1 MLQGFEEAFT
11 NAQASIVSLA
21 LELLE
26 NGEKEADMVYIY
38 IYQNDS
44 MNFVNAFFAKDK
56 KIVLLNHW
64 FEDEQ
69 ILEFFGCMR
78 KDMKHITEV
87 CNKYDGKRPIEF
99 RLSYNVNTKAFDA
112 KYNYDD
118 FAGDGDV
125 SLVDIYKGWQKECEA
140 ELNI

>member
-1 MLQGFEEAFT
+1 
-11 NAQASIVSLA
+11 
-21 LELLE
+21 
-26 NGEKEADMVYIY
+26 MVYIY

-78 KDMKHITEV
+78 KDLKHITEV
-87 CNKYDGKRPIEF
+87 CNKYDGKCPIEF

-140 ELNI
+140 ELNS

>member
-11 NAQASIVSLA
+11 DAQASIVSLA

-38 IYQNDS
+38 IYRNES
-44 MNFVNAFFAKDK
+44 MGFFNAFFAKDK
-56 KIVLLNHW
+56 KICLLNDW
-64 FEDEQ
+64 FDDDQIDEFFDCGFEDMDNIVE
-69 ILEFFGCMR
+69 IC
-78 KDMKHITEV
+78 D
-87 CNKYDGKRPIEF
+87 KYDGKRPIEF

-125 SLVDIYKGWQKECEA
+125 DLVDVFEDWQKECEA
-140 ELNI
+140 ELNS

>member
-11 NAQASIVSLA
+11 DAQASIVSLA

-125 SLVDIYKGWQKECEA
+125 SLVDIFEDWQKECEA
-140 ELNI
+140 ELNS

>member
-11 NAQASIVSLA
+11 DAQASIVSLA

-125 SLVDIYKGWQKECEA
+125 DLVDIFEDWQKECEA
-140 ELNI
+140 ELNS

>member
-11 NAQASIVSLA
+11 DAQASIVSLA

-125 SLVDIYKGWQKECEA
+125 DLVDVFEDWQKECEA
-140 ELNI
+140 ELNS

>member
-1 MLQGFEEAFT
+1 MLQGFEDAFT
-11 NAQASIVSLA
+11 DAQASIISLA

-26 NGEKEADMVYIY
+26 DNEKEVDMVYIY
-38 IYQNDS
+38 IYANKT

-69 ILEFFGCMR
+69 ILELFGCMR
-78 KDMKHITEV
+78 KGLKNIVKV
-87 CNKYDGKRPIEF
+87 CETYEGKCPVEF
-99 RLSYNVNTKAFDA
+99 RLSYNANTKAFDA

-125 SLVDIYKGWQKECEA
+125 SLVDVYKNWQKECEA
-140 ELNI
+140 ELNS